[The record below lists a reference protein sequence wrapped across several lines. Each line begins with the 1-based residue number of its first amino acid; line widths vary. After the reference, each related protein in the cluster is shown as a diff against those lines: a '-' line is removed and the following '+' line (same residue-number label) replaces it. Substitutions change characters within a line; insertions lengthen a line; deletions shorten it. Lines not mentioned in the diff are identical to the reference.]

1 MAEQQ
6 VAWIGLGNMG
16 RATFAFVTASQEE
29 AWRSGECLRNLPK
42 PHAHG
47 PKCSADGLPW
57 ISYASR
63 AAADLRRGMVKNLVE
78 KGPLSKPLIV
88 YNRTQSKAIDLAKT
102 LLQQIIP
109 VSTVKEA
116 VEKATIIFICLGDD
130 PAVEISP
137 DTTRRLAQLL
147 ESSGASFAACPVFG
161 APSAAEAGKLVC
173 VLAGRKESV
182 ERVKPFCTGVMGH
195 AIMDLSTKSEDPGK
209 ASMLKVLGN
218 SVIFRMVSAVSESLV
233 VAEKSDLGVESI
245 HSFLELFF
253 PGAAVAYSNRMVSG
267 MYHTLEEPLFAVDL
281 ARKDTR
287 HAMDMAKAVGVRMK
301 GVEVLDE
308 ALQAAKYHSGAKG
321 DLSAIY
327 GVARQDAGL
336 KFENNQLGQ

>member
-16 RATFAFVTASQEE
+16 
-29 AWRSGECLRNLPK
+29 
-42 PHAHG
+42 
-47 PKCSADGLPW
+47 
-57 ISYASR
+57 
-63 AAADLRRGMVKNLVE
+63 RGMVKNLVE

-130 PAVEISP
+130 PAVESTIDTALKSTDVKGKLFVDCSTVSP

-308 ALQAAKYHSGAKG
+308 ALQAAKYHPGAKG